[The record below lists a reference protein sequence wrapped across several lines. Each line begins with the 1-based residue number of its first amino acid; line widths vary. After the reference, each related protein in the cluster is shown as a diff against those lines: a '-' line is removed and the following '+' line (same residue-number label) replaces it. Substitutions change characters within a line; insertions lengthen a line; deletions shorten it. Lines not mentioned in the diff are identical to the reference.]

1 MQMRLLSKTNAMEII
16 KQQNIKVLT
25 KSLYFFVGKW
35 MNKFAKYE
43 NAKPLHNKQWFK
55 GLGWEKATIFFRFSS
70 MHVQVKKL

>member
-1 MQMRLLSKTNAMEII
+1 
-16 KQQNIKVLT
+16 
-25 KSLYFFVGKW
+25 

-55 GLGWEKATIFFRFSS
+55 GLGEKATIFFRFSS